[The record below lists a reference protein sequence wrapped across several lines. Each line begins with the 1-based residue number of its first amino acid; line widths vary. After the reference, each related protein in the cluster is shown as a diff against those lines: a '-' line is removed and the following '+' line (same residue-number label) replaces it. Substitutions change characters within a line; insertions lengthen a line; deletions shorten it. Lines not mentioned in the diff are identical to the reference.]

1 MPAHCRGAQDLPI
14 EQSGVAP
21 VARRHSRFRLL
32 DLIHGGRHAQL
43 DLDPGTGAGVEFLG
57 QFPSHF
63 LAGVVRLQWVH
74 GQTAAGLILP

>member
-1 MPAHCRGAQDLPI
+1 
-14 EQSGVAP
+14 
-21 VARRHSRFRLL
+21 
-32 DLIHGGRHAQL
+32 
-43 DLDPGTGAGVEFLG
+43 VEFLG